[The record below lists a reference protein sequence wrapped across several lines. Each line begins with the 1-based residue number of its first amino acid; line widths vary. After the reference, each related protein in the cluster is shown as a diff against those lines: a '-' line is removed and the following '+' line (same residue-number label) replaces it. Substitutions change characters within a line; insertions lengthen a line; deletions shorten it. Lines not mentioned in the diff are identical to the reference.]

1 MKPSFPCKARTPVA
15 LTALMIWVHALPA
28 AAHHPM
34 GGVTPGNFVEG
45 LLSGLGHPI
54 IGFDHLLFVFAI
66 GMACFYFG
74 QRLFATV
81 AFLGGAITGTVVHLQ
96 NATLPFADAWVAMSL
111 IVLGILLL
119 RKQEFLK
126 RKAALVLFAL
136 CGIVHGYAYGEAVIG
151 AEPTPLFAYLA
162 GFTLVQLAITFCGY
176 LAARYLSRAQ
186 PAFHT
191 LKATGGSLA
200 LVGAGFLAVSLIT
213 QG

>member
-1 MKPSFPCKARTPVA
+1 MPCLPPRIIRWAESHRVILSKDCCRDWGIRLLASTIYYLCLPSAWLV
-15 LTALMIWVHALPA
+15 
-28 AAHHPM
+28 
-34 GGVTPGNFVEG
+34 
-45 LLSGLGHPI
+45 
-54 IGFDHLLFVFAI
+54 
-66 GMACFYFG
+66 FYFG